1 MDRLQQAYN
10 DVKLD
15 FIGSGIAME
24 QAKMSGYFENYYL
37 CDTYD
42 FMSLKKSKSIF
53 EKYHIFLSSENVNGA
68 IFALKNG
75 IKNTY
80 YVDNLMWM
88 WDKIP
93 DGLLTVKKYFT
104 KNQIIINLGGAESFL
119 LEHSLIV
126 DFYNKLLNEI
136 LSTELVNSFDS
147 IIICGGSGVI
157 NSIKLKKSSK
167 KAVPFFR
174 TM

>member
-1 MDRLQQAYN
+1 MKILVSAESFGYGPITTGLNIVKELKKYN

-93 DGLLTVKKYFT
+93 DGLLTVKKYFISEIIPSKENFNKIGKKILNPIFVGPVRKIEVKKYST

-119 LEHSLIV
+119 
-126 DFYNKLLNEI
+126 
-136 LSTELVNSFDS
+136 
-147 IIICGGSGVI
+147 
-157 NSIKLKKSSK
+157 
-167 KAVPFFR
+167 
-174 TM
+174 

>member
-1 MDRLQQAYN
+1 MKILVSAESFGYGPITTGLNIVKELKKYN

-42 FMSLKKSKSIF
+42 FMSLEKSKSIF

-68 IFALKNG
+68 IFALKSG

-93 DGLLTVKKYFT
+93 DGLLTVKKYFISE
-104 KNQIIINLGGAESFL
+104 IIPSTPISSNIFISFSL
-119 LEHSLIV
+119 LTVHEPLSQKHHS
-126 DFYNKLLNEI
+126 
-136 LSTELVNSFDS
+136 
-147 IIICGGSGVI
+147 
-157 NSIKLKKSSK
+157 
-167 KAVPFFR
+167 
-174 TM
+174 